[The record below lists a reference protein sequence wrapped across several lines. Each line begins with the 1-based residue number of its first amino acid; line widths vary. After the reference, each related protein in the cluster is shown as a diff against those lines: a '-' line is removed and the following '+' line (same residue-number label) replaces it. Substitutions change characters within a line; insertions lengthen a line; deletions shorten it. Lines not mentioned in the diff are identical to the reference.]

1 MKELD
6 LHGMKHTEALERVED
21 FVYRESCNFGF
32 VCKVITG
39 NSSELQSKV
48 LTFLQDNGFSY
59 YIPSYNMC
67 EIIISE

>member
-6 LHGMKHTEALERVED
+6 LHGMRHTEALERVED

-39 NSSELQSKV
+39 NSVTLQSKV
-48 LTFLQDNGFSY
+48 LTFLQENGFSY
-59 YIPSYNMC
+59 YIPSYNLG
-67 EIIISE
+67 EIVVSE

>member
-1 MKELD
+1 MKALD
-6 LHGMKHTEALERVED
+6 LHGIAHNEALSLVED

-39 NSSELQSKV
+39 NSSVLQSKI

-59 YIPSYNMC
+59 YIPAHNMG

>member
-6 LHGMKHTEALERVED
+6 LHGMNHTEAMERVED
-21 FVYRESCNFGF
+21 FVFVESCNFGF
-32 VCKVITG
+32 ACKVITG
-39 NSSELQSKV
+39 NSSVLQSKV

-59 YIPSYNMC
+59 YIPSDNLG